1 MRGVLRAAGVGV
13 SAFNRT
19 SRSAPHING
28 RQETG
33 DKILIK
39 RHQASL
45 RAGLRW
51 VFISP
56 MQKDSSEKKEISL
69 EQEIGIGCLLIFLGF
84 TLLLVTSLLILQSTA
99 KLSFLGCNL
108 LLDQDPHSTI
118 YHCKGNI
125 SPLALDPVQ
134 ILGHARL
141 KNWLEV
147 SKMREVVFSTQCLQE
162 N

>member
-1 MRGVLRAAGVGV
+1 MRGALRAAVV
-13 SAFNRT
+13 AVFAFNRT

-56 MQKDSSEKKEISL
+56 MQKDSSEKKIYPWNKRFVL
-69 EQEIGIGCLLIFLGF
+69 AAFYF
-84 TLLLVTSLLILQSTA
+84 FWFYTSLA
-99 KLSFLGCNL
+99 NL
-108 LLDQDPHSTI
+108 TPDFAVNS
-118 YHCKGNI
+118 
-125 SPLALDPVQ
+125 
-134 ILGHARL
+134 
-141 KNWLEV
+141 
-147 SKMREVVFSTQCLQE
+147 
-162 N
+162 